1 MLRTGLLIMLI
12 LIASLEQGTADSWLP
27 AAHANDVAMA
37 AVAVFDRQAL
47 ARAASPPLGLP
58 GVPGP
63 DDNPPTAARIHL
75 GRKLFFDRRL
85 SHNNTMSCAM
95 CHVPEQGFTVNEMAQ
110 AVGVAGRSLRR
121 NAPTLLNIGYMQ
133 TLFHDGRE
141 TSLETQVISP
151 LLARDE
157 MANPS
162 MGYVV
167 AKITRLD
174 DYAGLFEQAFQ
185 RPPSVETIGQA
196 LASYQ
201 RTLLAANSPFDRW
214 YYGKRPEALSAAAQK
229 GFHLFMGK
237 ARCGV
242 CHTITEQYALF
253 TDQAF
258 HNTGLGWHNSME
270 RAAVPRRVQLAPGVF
285 TEVAPEVIAS
295 VGEPRPADLGRYEV
309 TLAPEDRWQYRTPT
323 LRNVAITA
331 PYMHDGS
338 LSTLT
343 EVVQFYNRGGMPH
356 ALLDPVI
363 QPLHLTDAEVAAL
376 VAFLDHL
383 TGDNIDVLIADARS
397 ITVGNVYLTHNEN
410 THETDMSK

>member
-1 MLRTGLLIMLI
+1 MVWTGLLII
-12 LIASLEQGTADSWLP
+12 LTIIVSLVHRTASDGLP
-27 AAHANDVAMA
+27 SARANDLA
-37 AVAVFDRQAL
+37 ADAAGVFDGQAL
-47 ARAASPPLGLP
+47 ARAVSPPVGLP
-58 GVPGP
+58 PVPVPG
-63 DDNPPTAARIHL
+63 DNPLTAAKIHL

-95 CHVPEQGFTVNEMAQ
+95 CHVPEQGFTVNEIAQ

-167 AKITRLD
+167 AKIARLD
-174 DYAGLFEQAFQ
+174 DYAGLFERAFQ
-185 RPPSVETIGQA
+185 RPPSVESIGQA

-214 YYGKRPEALSAAAQK
+214 YYGKQPDALSSEAQA
-229 GFHLFMGK
+229 GFHLFTGK
-237 ARCGV
+237 ARCVV
-242 CHTITEQYALF
+242 CHTITGQHALF

-258 HNTGLGWHNSME
+258 HNTGLGWYNSM
-270 RAAVPRRVQLAPGVF
+270 RRVTSAIPIRVQLAPGVF
-285 TEVAPEVIAS
+285 TEVAPEIIAS
-295 VGEPRPADLGRYEV
+295 VGEPLPADVGRYEV
-309 TLAPEDRWQYRTPT
+309 TLAPADRWQYRTPT
-323 LRNVAITA
+323 LRNVALTA

-343 EVVQFYNRGGMPH
+343 EVVQFYNRGGISH
-356 ALLDPVI
+356 FLLDPTI
-363 QPLHLTDAEVAAL
+363 QPLHLTDTEIKAL
-376 VAFLDHL
+376 VAFLEHL
-383 TGDNIDVLIADARS
+383 TGENVVALTADARS
-397 ITVGNVYLTHNEN
+397 IRVGNITTAAGRGH
-410 THETDMSK
+410 TSP